1 MEIFA
6 YLLKYPGCS
15 VWFLLLL
22 GPCDFVSKEFL
33 SCSSP
38 ARADS
43 EVGALAPVHGIRG
56 PGATAAVA
64 SFLTVLQEGF
74 VLFRSDIQTLKA
86 LRGHGMCTELKNLPG
101 LGGAI
106 LQEWLSLGC
115 RVKTDLCLSP

>member
-1 MEIFA
+1 MFDFALPSMVNLPARRFFA
-6 YLLKYPGCS
+6 YLLKYPRCS

-22 GPCDFVSKEFL
+22 GPCDLVSKAFL

-64 SFLTVLQEGF
+64 SFLTIAGGLCFVQE
-74 VLFRSDIQTLKA
+74 
-86 LRGHGMCTELKNLPG
+86 
-101 LGGAI
+101 
-106 LQEWLSLGC
+106 
-115 RVKTDLCLSP
+115 